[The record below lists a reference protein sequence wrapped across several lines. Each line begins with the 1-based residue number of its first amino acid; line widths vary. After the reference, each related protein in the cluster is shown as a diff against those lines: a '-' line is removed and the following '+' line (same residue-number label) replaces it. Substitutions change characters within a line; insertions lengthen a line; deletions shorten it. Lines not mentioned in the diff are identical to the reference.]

1 MQRQF
6 LLTNIQLKMFHF
18 LAVQL
23 SQIFVVLD
31 LHKKIYRS
39 TQSREGGGGEL
50 EAEGW
55 GSSCSCF
62 VHLIKYAIKYLPNGP
77 FKNTKNR
84 LINDFNVHE
93 NEKKNLKKWPI
104 WKLCTF

>member
-1 MQRQF
+1 
-6 LLTNIQLKMFHF
+6 MFHF
-18 LAVQL
+18 LAVRL

-31 LHKKIYRS
+31 LHKKYIEALRVG
-39 TQSREGGGGEL
+39 RGEL
-50 EAEGW
+50 EGEGW

-93 NEKKNLKKWPI
+93 NDLKNLKK
-104 WKLCTF
+104 